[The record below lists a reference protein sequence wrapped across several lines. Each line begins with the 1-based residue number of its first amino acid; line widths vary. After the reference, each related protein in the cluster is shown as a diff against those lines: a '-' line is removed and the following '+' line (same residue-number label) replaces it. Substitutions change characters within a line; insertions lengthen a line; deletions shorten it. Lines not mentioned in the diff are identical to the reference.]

1 MSAARPAGYDRLL
14 QRIRSA
20 PGRKKHI
27 AFFDFDKTLIAGYSA
42 VALLKAQ
49 LTEEQLGKLDVLQ
62 QFLAVGA
69 HSAGL
74 LHFDD
79 IIRTSAL
86 MLEGQREDDFIELAN
101 FVYRRS
107 LRKMIYPEAAEVVLA
122 HKNKGHEVVVVSS
135 ATRYQIEPV
144 ARELGID
151 TILATKLEVDDGVLT
166 GDLDGPPC
174 FGPGKVDA
182 AKAYCRKRRK
192 SLANSFFYSDSIDD
206 RPLLEA
212 VGNPVPLNADA
223 KLADVAEQNGWQTYT
238 FDSRRKPTFGDIA
251 RTCLMY
257 SSIVPSALLGI
268 YTKLQGESTRDAAQ
282 LAFRDFAGTALTL
295 AGIKLDIKGEDNL
308 WKHRPAVFV
317 TNHQSILDGFI
328 APQLIQRDIVV
339 MGKKE
344 ARNMPIIGKTM
355 EAAGFIMFDRSSRE
369 AGLEACE
376 LAAEDVR
383 NGYSLLIAPE
393 GTRTYTSKLKPFKK
407 GGFHVAMQ
415 AEVPVVPI
423 VIKNAAAFW
432 PRGENFVR
440 PGTVEVEVL
449 EPVPT
454 DDWTPENLGER
465 VDAIRDSFL
474 AALGQ
479 AE

>member
-1 MSAARPAGYDRLL
+1 MSVAQPAGYDRLL
-14 QRIRSA
+14 RKIRSS
-20 PGRKKHI
+20 PDGKKHI

-42 VALLKAQ
+42 VALIKAQ
-49 LTEEQLGKLDVLQ
+49 LSEEQLGKLDILQ

-79 IIRTSAL
+79 LVKTSAL
-86 MLEGQREDDFIELAN
+86 MLEGQHEGDFIELADLI
-101 FVYRRS
+101 YRRS
-107 LRKMIYPEAAEVVLA
+107 LRGMIYPEAAEVILA
-122 HKNKGHEVVVVSS
+122 HKNKGHEVVIVSS
-135 ATRYQIEPV
+135 ATKYQIEPV
-144 ARELGID
+144 AKELGID
-151 TILATKLEVDDGVLT
+151 TVLATKFEVDNGVLT
-166 GDLDGPPC
+166 GELHGPPC
-174 FGPGKVDA
+174 FGTGKVDA

-192 SLANSFFYSDSIDD
+192 SLSNSFFYSDSLDD
-206 RPLLEA
+206 LPLLEV
-212 VGNPVPLNADA
+212 VGHPVPLNPDE
-223 KLADVAEQNGWQTYT
+223 KLADVAAENGWQTYI
-238 FDSRRKPTFGDIA
+238 FDSRRKATFGDIA

-257 SSIVPSALLGI
+257 SSIVPSTLLGV
-268 YTKLQGESTRDAAQ
+268 YAKFQGQPTRDAAQ

-308 WKHRPAVFV
+308 WKQRPAVFV

-328 APQLIQRDIVV
+328 APHLIQRDIVV

-376 LAAEDVR
+376 LAAEGVR

-415 AEVPVVPI
+415 AGVPVIPI

-454 DDWTPENLGER
+454 DDWTVDNLSEK
-465 VDAIRDSFL
+465 VEEIRGSFL
-474 AALGQ
+474 RVLGQ
-479 AE
+479 SE

>member
-1 MSAARPAGYDRLL
+1 MSRTKPESYVRLL
-14 QRIRSA
+14 ERIESDS
-20 PGRKKHI
+20 GGKKHI

-49 LTEEQLGKLDVLQ
+49 LSEEQLGRLDILQ

-74 LHFDD
+74 LDFDELVK
-79 IIRTSAL
+79 TSAL
-86 MLEGQREDDFIELAN
+86 VLEGQHEDDFIELADLI
-101 FVYRRS
+101 YRKE
-107 LRKMIYPEAAEVVLA
+107 LRKMIYPEAAEVILA

-135 ATRYQIEPV
+135 ATKYQIEPV
-144 ARELGID
+144 AREMGIE
-151 TILATKLEVDDGVLT
+151 TVLATKFEVVDGALT
-166 GDLDGPPC
+166 GELDGPAC
-174 FGPGKVDA
+174 FGEGKVDA

-192 SLANSFFYSDSIDD
+192 SLSNSYFYSDSIDD
-206 RPLLEA
+206 LPLLEA
-212 VGNPVPLNADA
+212 VGNPIPLNADN
-223 KLADVAEQNGWQTYT
+223 KLAQIAAENGWQTYS
-238 FDSRRKPTFGDIA
+238 FDSRRKATFGDIA

-257 SSIVPSALLGI
+257 SSIVPSALLGV
-268 YTKLQGESTRDAAQ
+268 YSKLQGRSTRDAAQ

-295 AGIKLDIKGEDNL
+295 AGIKLNIEGEDNL

-328 APQLIQRDIVV
+328 APHLIQRDIVV

-344 ARNMPIIGKTM
+344 ARNMPVIGKTM

-393 GTRTYTSKLKPFKK
+393 GTRTYTSKPKAFKK

-415 AEVPVVPI
+415 AGVPVVPI

-454 DDWTPENLGER
+454 DDWTVENLSEK
-465 VDAIRDSFL
+465 VDAIHASFL
-474 AALGQ
+474 RTLGHS
-479 AE
+479 E